1 MSARVPFRARAR
13 NQAVKANGPTRQPAL
28 FSHWTANLV
37 TEAGEERRRRGEK
50 TKKRDGG
57 GIAGARR
64 RGGRRRRRSGAAA
77 EGQVLQGLPILLVR
91 AQVPRLQPHLRRDP
105 PLHLPRSQ
113 TLTRRAA
120 NLQSI
125 RPIFATQPTNYACEF
140 VYLKEENKN
149 SGLSYA

>member
-1 MSARVPFRARAR
+1 MTPVGPRSSMSARVRFVIQVGLSGRR
-13 NQAVKANGPTRQPAL
+13 
-28 FSHWTANLV
+28 TAPHGSRRCFPIGQLNLV

-77 EGQVLQGLPILLVR
+77 EGQVLQGLPLLLVG

-113 TLTRRAA
+113 TLTRRSA
-120 NLQSI
+120 NLQSV
-125 RPIFATQPTNYACEF
+125 RPILATQPTLFPPVGCEF
-140 VYLKEENKN
+140 V
-149 SGLSYA
+149 